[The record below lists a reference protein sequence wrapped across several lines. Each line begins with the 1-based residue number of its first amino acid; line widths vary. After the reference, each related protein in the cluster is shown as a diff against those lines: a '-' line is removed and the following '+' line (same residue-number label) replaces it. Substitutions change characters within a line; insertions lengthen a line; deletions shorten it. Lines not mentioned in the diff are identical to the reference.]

1 MLGFA
6 DRPLGAC
13 MSRPISSVTRRR
25 FLQSTALG
33 VVATLHA
40 PAVLR
45 AQGTPVKIGVLHPV
59 SGALA
64 YSGQQGRIGA
74 QLAIEEI
81 NATGGIKSLGGAK
94 IEPVLGDA
102 QSTPDGG
109 NAEVEK
115 MNAAGVAA
123 VVGGYASG
131 ICLAASQTAARYD
144 LPYIVDVGVVDS
156 IVTRGLKN
164 TFRFGPGFGVIA
176 KTAIENLVAINEQ
189 AGKPAKTVMIV
200 HEDSAFGAGLAKLLN
215 TQLPERG
222 FQVLETISHPTPTRD
237 FNNVALK
244 IRAQNPDIVIP
255 ANYYNEYVLLAR
267 TMQQQRIR
275 PKGIYSVLGGAA
287 SSYKFVKE
295 FPEAAQYIMDCNHW
309 FDPKNPKALALKKK
323 IEDKGEFYTYEVYMN
338 YSCVLLLADALE
350 RAASADRAKIIA
362 ALESSTFKGHVMPY
376 GPTKFVNGQNEG
388 AAPVNTQV
396 LDKDIQVI
404 LPSAFASA
412 KAVFPMPPA

>member
-1 MLGFA
+1 
-6 DRPLGAC
+6 
-13 MSRPISSVTRRR
+13 MSRRSSLSRRR
-25 FLQSTALG
+25 FLRSTALG
-33 VVATLHA
+33 AAAAVAA

-45 AQGTPVKIGVLHPV
+45 AQEKSVKIGVLHPV
-59 SGALA
+59 SGALS

-81 NATGGIKSLGGAK
+81 NAAGGIRALGGAK

-102 QSTPDGG
+102 QSTPEGG

-115 MNAAGVAA
+115 MNAANVAA
-123 VVGGYASG
+123 IVGGYASA
-131 ICLAASQTAARYD
+131 ICLSASQTAARYD
-144 LPYIVDVGVVDS
+144 LPYVVDVGVVDS

-176 KTAIENLVAINEQ
+176 KTALENLATINDQ
-189 AGKPAKTVMIV
+189 AGKPAKTAMIV

-215 TQLPERG
+215 AQLPERG

-244 IRAQNPDIVIP
+244 IKAQNPDLVIP

-267 TMQQQRIR
+267 TLLQQKIR

-309 FDPKNPKALALKKK
+309 FDPTNLKALALKKK
-323 IEDKGEFYTYEVYMN
+323 IEAKGEFYTYEVYMN
-338 YSCVLLLADALE
+338 YSCVLLLADAIE
-350 RAASADRAKIIA
+350 RVASTDRMKIIA
-362 ALESSTFKGHVMPY
+362 GLETSTFSGHVMPY
-376 GPTKFVNGQNEG
+376 GPTKFVNGQNQG

-404 LPSAFASA
+404 LPQKFASA
-412 KAVFPMPPA
+412 KPVFPMPG